1 MALTKIHNSN
11 IGESFTE
18 MYGLLMED
26 DHSYGWATN
35 LKIQHNNGGNDAI
48 SKTENL
54 PDSLKYVNDRQE
66 KFEVLPNDIEKVKNY
81 IMNSI

>member
-35 LKIQHNNGGNDAI
+35 LRVQHTAGGADAVSKAEYDAMLDVFWASAGYEFSIENGHFI
-48 SKTENL
+48 IT
-54 PDSLKYVNDRQE
+54 
-66 KFEVLPNDIEKVKNY
+66 I
-81 IMNSI
+81 